1 MNSYITNNIVEV
13 LLPYTK
19 DLCFPFFFL
28 QLKYNGK
35 SIPLPFNTT
44 IFKWAT
50 GTRQVI
56 TNAKLPNG
64 VCFYNIYGTSFET
77 PFDVWY
83 VTKLLLEKTSMSS
96 N

>member
-1 MNSYITNNIVEV
+1 MKTLKHTSCVIFP
-13 LLPYTK
+13 LPYTK
-19 DLCFPFFFL
+19 DLFFSLSFL

-35 SIPLPFNTT
+35 LIPLPFNLA

-56 TNAKLPNG
+56 SNSKLPDG
-64 VCFYNIYGTSFET
+64 VSFYNIYGTSFDT

-83 VTKLLLEKTSMSS
+83 VSKLLFEKTTMAW